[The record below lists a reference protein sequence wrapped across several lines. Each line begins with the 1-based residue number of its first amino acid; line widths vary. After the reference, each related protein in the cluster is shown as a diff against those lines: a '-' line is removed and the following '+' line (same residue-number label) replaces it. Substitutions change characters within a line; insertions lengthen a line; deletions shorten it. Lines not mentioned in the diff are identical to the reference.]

1 MEYKFPPFFNL
12 PFSTLNKQNQRLSNF
27 NSLLNDAV
35 AQVKSAESVTLKWI
49 PIEFLPS
56 EHIKTELD
64 QTKVS

>member
-1 MEYKFPPFFNL
+1 M
-12 PFSTLNKQNQRLSNF
+12 
-27 NSLLNDAV
+27 LNDAV

-64 QTKVS
+64 QTKVSLLFTTIIMINLKVN

>member
-1 MEYKFPPFFNL
+1 M
-12 PFSTLNKQNQRLSNF
+12 
-27 NSLLNDAV
+27 LNDAV

-64 QTKVS
+64 QTKVSWFLFMTIIIINLKVN